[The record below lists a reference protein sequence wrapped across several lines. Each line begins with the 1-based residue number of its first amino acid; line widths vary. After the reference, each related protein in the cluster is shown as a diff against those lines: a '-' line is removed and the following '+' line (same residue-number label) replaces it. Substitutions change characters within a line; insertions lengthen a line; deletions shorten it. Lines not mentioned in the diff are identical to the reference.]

1 MSVPKRVNP
10 SPAAVSFKGVL
21 KSGKFM
27 HYYKFNIADY
37 RKDTGH
43 LSTIEHGIYR
53 QLIDWYYLDE
63 QPIPEET
70 QVVIRRLRLGSDEV
84 KFLQN
89 VLSDFFVLGKTG
101 YKHKRIEV
109 EIKDYQEQA
118 EKNKNNG
125 KLGGRPKKTQ
135 SVISG
140 LPDESQNNPNQ
151 EPITINHKPN
161 KEKATVVATPE
172 GVSDSV
178 WQEFKSLRKAKKAP
192 ITQRAIDAITTEA
205 NKANWTLEKAL
216 EECVVRGW
224 QAFKADWVIK
234 PNHADIGRVTVPP
247 SNEPEPALLKIEA
260 DRKKAVPI
268 PLEVLAKMAEL
279 RKRA

>member
-1 MSVPKRVNP
+1 
-10 SPAAVSFKGVL
+10 
-21 KSGKFM
+21 M

-70 QVVIRRLRLGSDEV
+70 QVVIRRLRLGSEEV
-84 KFLQN
+84 TFLRN
-89 VLSDFFVLGKTG
+89 ILADFFILGKTG
-101 YKHKRIEV
+101 YTHKRIEV
-109 EIKDYQEQA
+109 EIKDYQEQV

-140 LPDESQNNPNQ
+140 LPDESQNNPNHK
-151 EPITINHKPN
+151 PLTTNHKP
-161 KEKATVVATPE
+161 KRESATVVACPPD
-172 GVSDSV
+172 VSQQIWGDWV
-178 WQEFKSLRKAKKAP
+178 ALRKSKKAP
-192 ITQRAIDAITTEA
+192 ITQTVLNGAIAEA
-205 NKANWTLEKAL
+205 KILGWPLEKFLA
-216 EECVVRGW
+216 EWCSRGS
-224 QAFKADWVIK
+224 QGLKAEWIVK
-234 PNHADIGRVTVPP
+234 PNPADKVRLTVAS
-247 SNEPEPALLKIEA
+247 SNEPDPALLKIAEDA
-260 DRKKAVPI
+260 KKAAPI

-279 RKRA
+279 RKKA

>member
-1 MSVPKRVNP
+1 MS
-10 SPAAVSFKGVL
+10 VL
-21 KSGKFM
+21 KSELPACRSFFLGDLRRSAM

-70 QVVIRRLRLGSDEV
+70 QVVIRRLRLGSNDV
-84 KFLQN
+84 NFLKN

-151 EPITINHKPN
+151 EPLTTNHKPIEKKILGKRLASDFSFPIEWEQFC
-161 KEKATVVATPE
+161 KETRPELHPTRTFDQFKDYWIAQAGQKGVKLDWFATWRNWVRNTN
-172 GVSDSV
+172 
-178 WQEFKSLRKAKKAP
+178 AP
-192 ITQRAIDAITTEA
+192 KL
-205 NKANWTLEKAL
+205 N
-216 EECVVRGW
+216 
-224 QAFKADWVIK
+224 
-234 PNHADIGRVTVPP
+234 PADIGRVTVAP
-247 SNEPEPALLKIEA
+247 SNLPDPTLLKLKE
-260 DRKKAVPI
+260 DDKKAAPI

-279 RKRA
+279 RRKA

>member
-1 MSVPKRVNP
+1 
-10 SPAAVSFKGVL
+10 
-21 KSGKFM
+21 M

-84 KFLQN
+84 KFLEN
-89 VLSDFFVLGKTG
+89 VLSDFFVLSKTG

-109 EIKDYQEQA
+109 EIKDYQEQV
-118 EKNKNNG
+118 EKNKSNG

-140 LPDESQNNPNQ
+140 LPDQSQNNPNQ
-151 EPITINHKPN
+151 EPITTNHKPK
-161 KEKATVVATPE
+161 KESATVVACPPD
-172 GVSDSV
+172 VSQQIWGDWV
-178 WQEFKSLRKAKKAP
+178 ALRKSKKAP
-192 ITQRAIDAITTEA
+192 ITQTVLNGAIAEA
-205 NKANWTLEKAL
+205 KILGWPLEKFLAEWCSRGSQGL
-216 EECVVRGW
+216 KAEWIVKSNPADKVRL
-224 QAFKADWVIK
+224 
-234 PNHADIGRVTVPP
+234 TVAS
-247 SNEPEPALLKIEA
+247 SNEPDPALLKIAEDA
-260 DRKKAVPI
+260 KKAAPI
-268 PLEVLAKMAEL
+268 PLEVLAKMAQI
-279 RKRA
+279 RQKA